1 MLVAEL
7 LFLLFFLNPQA
18 IPKDTTITLERTEC
32 FGSCPS
38 YKLTVSADGA
48 VSFTGKKNV
57 KTVGN
62 AQSRINPK
70 QMKQLVAAFER
81 IDYFSLRDDYG
92 ANRVYAPAPAEGCPE
107 MWTDYPGAYTSL
119 TINGKTKHVAHYYG
133 CQGTETLKKL
143 MALENRIDEIVNIKQ
158 WVQ

>member
-7 LFLLFFLNPQA
+7 LFLLFFLNQQA

-32 FGSCPS
+32 YGSCPS
-38 YKLTVSADGA
+38 YKLIVSSDGA
-48 VSFTGKKNV
+48 VAFTGKKYV
-57 KTVGN
+57 KTVGS
-62 AQSRINPK
+62 AQGRINPD

-92 ANRVYAPAPAEGCPE
+92 ANGVYAPAPAGGCPE
-107 MWTDYPGAYTSL
+107 MWTDYPAAYTSL
-119 TINGKTKHVAHYYG
+119 TINGKTKHVAHYHG
-133 CQGTETLKKL
+133 CRGTETLEKL
-143 MALENRIDEIVNIKQ
+143 TALENRIDEIVNTKQ